1 MRIPG
6 SLGAKF
12 QLKMTI
18 LIFWIQFAQKWC
30 FASKTGKVNTT
41 IEDCRIKNPK
51 NILPELTSSNETA
64 YVKNRCIS
72 EIGNLISDV
81 IEMCYILDI
90 PCYLVRMDSQKAF
103 DSLDQDFLL
112 FALKNLVS
120 GENFI
125 HLIKVLLNKQ
135 HSCVK
140 NMGFTTRYFKLE
152 KGARQ
157 SDPIL
162 PYLFILVSEVLFE
175 LIKNKDDKEE

>member
-1 MRIPG
+1 
-6 SLGAKF
+6 
-12 QLKMTI
+12 MTI
-18 LIFWIQFAQKWC
+18 LISWIKFAQKGC
-30 FASKTGKVNTT
+30 FSSKTAKVNTT
-41 IEDCRIKNPK
+41 TEECHVKNAK
-51 NILPELTSSNETA
+51 NILTELISSNETA
-64 YVKNRCIS
+64 YVKNRCMS
-72 EIGNLISDV
+72 EIGNLIFDV
-81 IEMCYILDI
+81 IEMCDILDI
-90 PCYLVRMDSQKAF
+90 PCYLVRMDIQKAF

-135 HSCVK
+135 HSCVI

-162 PYLFILVSEVLFE
+162 AYLFILVSEVLFE

>member
-1 MRIPG
+1 
-6 SLGAKF
+6 
-12 QLKMTI
+12 MTI
-18 LIFWIQFAQKWC
+18 LISWIKFAQKGC
-30 FASKTGKVNTT
+30 FSSKTAKVNTT
-41 IEDCRIKNPK
+41 TEECHVKNAK
-51 NILPELTSSNETA
+51 NILTELISSNETA
-64 YVKNRCIS
+64 YVKNRCMS
-72 EIGNLISDV
+72 EIGNLIFDV
-81 IEMCYILDI
+81 IEMCDILDI
-90 PCYLVRMDSQKAF
+90 PCYLVRMDIQKAF

-135 HSCVK
+135 HSCVI

-157 SDPIL
+157 SDRIL

>member
-1 MRIPG
+1 
-6 SLGAKF
+6 
-12 QLKMTI
+12 MTI
-18 LIFWIQFAQKWC
+18 LISWIKFAQKGC
-30 FASKTGKVNTT
+30 FSSKTGKVSTT
-41 IEDCRIKNPK
+41 TEECRVKNAK
-51 NILPELTSSNETA
+51 NILTELISSNETA

-81 IEMCYILDI
+81 IEMYDILDI
-90 PCYLVRMDSQKAF
+90 PCYLVRMDIQKAF
-103 DSLDQDFLL
+103 DSLDQDILL

-135 HSCVK
+135 HSCIINV
-140 NMGFTTRYFKLE
+140 GFTTRYFKLE

-162 PYLFILVSEVLFE
+162 QYLFILASEVLFE
-175 LIKNKDDKEE
+175 LIKNNDDKEE

>member
-1 MRIPG
+1 
-6 SLGAKF
+6 
-12 QLKMTI
+12 MTI

-72 EIGNLISDV
+72 EIDNLISDV

-90 PCYLVRMDSQKAF
+90 PRYLVRMDSQKAF

-135 HSCVK
+135 HSCVI

>member
-1 MRIPG
+1 
-6 SLGAKF
+6 
-12 QLKMTI
+12 MTI
-18 LIFWIQFAQKWC
+18 LISWIKFAQKGC
-30 FASKTGKVNTT
+30 FSSKTAKVNTT
-41 IEDCRIKNPK
+41 TEECHVKNAK
-51 NILPELTSSNETA
+51 NILTELISSNETA
-64 YVKNRCIS
+64 YVKNRCMS
-72 EIGNLISDV
+72 EIGNLIFDV
-81 IEMCYILDI
+81 IEICDILDI
-90 PCYLVRMDSQKAF
+90 PCYLVRMDIQKAF

-135 HSCVK
+135 HSCVI

-162 PYLFILVSEVLFE
+162 PHLFILVSEVLFE

>member
-1 MRIPG
+1 
-6 SLGAKF
+6 
-12 QLKMTI
+12 MTI
-18 LIFWIQFAQKWC
+18 LISWIKFAQKGC
-30 FASKTGKVNTT
+30 FSSKTAKVNTT
-41 IEDCRIKNPK
+41 TEECHVKNAK
-51 NILPELTSSNETA
+51 NILTELISSNETA
-64 YVKNRCIS
+64 YVKNRCMS
-72 EIGNLISDV
+72 EIGNLIFDV
-81 IEMCYILDI
+81 IEMCDILDI
-90 PCYLVRMDSQKAF
+90 PCYLVRMDIQKAF